1 MKITG
6 TILMAFAISAN
17 AAQLVAAAEVNPNQ
31 PDRTMH
37 LPHPGRS
44 LRRRSGGR
52 RSVSAGGA
60 AGGVRLSGRD
70 NERRGRSGSG
80 ATAGVSKDQ
89 GRLGRTTYSAGAGA
103 GGYQQGRFG
112 RSGSAGGAGVG
123 VQYQNDPLGRRS
135 VSAGGAAAGGSY

>member
-52 RSVSAGGA
+52 RSMSAGGA

-70 NERRGRSGSG
+70 NERRSGSG

-123 VQYQNDPLGRRS
+123 VQYQNGPLGRRS
-135 VSAGGAAAGGSY
+135 VSAGGATAGGSY